1 ITFLACVALA
11 AVIATASAYPQPATE
26 RPAVSDEALE
36 TTLKDKRYLMR
47 QLKCA
52 LGEAPCDPVGRRLK
66 SLAPLVLQGSCG
78 QCTPQELRQIRKVL
92 SYMQVNFP
100 KEWNRVLKQ
109 YSDEIYSRPADK
121 SFISIVLA

>member
-1 ITFLACVALA
+1 CGRNSNRNPLNAFISCFQITFLVCVM
-11 AVIATASAYPQPATE
+11 AVISVSAAPPQTVGEGSAI
-26 RPAVSDEALE
+26 SDDDLE
-36 TTLKDKRYLMR
+36 STLKDKRYLMR

-52 LGEAPCDPVGRRLK
+52 LGEAPCDPVGRRIK

-109 YSDEIYSRPADK
+109 YSG
-121 SFISIVLA
+121 

>member
-1 ITFLACVALA
+1 MLCRTSDITMLVALILVTIA
-11 AVIATASAYPQPATE
+11 AIVSCRPATTE
-26 RPAVSDEALE
+26 RPSISDEALE
-36 TTLKDKRYLMR
+36 STLKDKRYMQR

-78 QCTPQELRQIRKVL
+78 QCSPQEQRQIRKVL

-100 KEWNRVLKQ
+100 KEWNKILKQ
-109 YSDEIYSRPADK
+109 YSG
-121 SFISIVLA
+121 